1 MRGFESLAHRAGLEP
16 ATQRLTAVDAVAGKR
31 KAQKAIANIDAKIAS
46 ATP

>member
-1 MRGFESLAHRAGLEP
+1 MQRGLAELREARRPH
-16 ATQRLTAVDAVAGKR
+16 AVDAVAGKR